1 MNAGMGGFAQTPD
14 SLNRRQPGRECVS
27 LQTSRTRKEAVLAR
41 GAGPSAHKSASG
53 RDLPTGAETQ
63 LAELGFPAALSS
75 EAEAGCERP
84 RAGHLPLRA
93 GSERGGTRPPPH
105 PEKRRPAGGAGPRG
119 WG

>member
-41 GAGPSAHKSASG
+41 GAGPSTHKSASG

-63 LAELGFPAALSS
+63 TS
-75 EAEAGCERP
+75 
-84 RAGHLPLRA
+84 RAGLP
-93 GSERGGTRPPPH
+93 GSAQLGG
-105 PEKRRPAGGAGPRG
+105 GGGP
-119 WG
+119 